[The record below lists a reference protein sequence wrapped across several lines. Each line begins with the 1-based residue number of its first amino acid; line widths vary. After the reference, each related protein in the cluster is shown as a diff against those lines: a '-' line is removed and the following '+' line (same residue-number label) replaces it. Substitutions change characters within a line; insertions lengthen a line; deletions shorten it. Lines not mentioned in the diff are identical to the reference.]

1 MPTARQIE
9 QRRRYAKL
17 LRDKATDAS
26 PTNSRWVPLLRTLQ
40 GALSGYMGKE
50 ADRMDKERK
59 DEALR
64 NLAAAS
70 QITFT
75 PTFVG
80 DDTGVESVTADPRGA
95 LVNTIARSMDEPGK
109 MMPFVL
115 KTLSGEMA
123 SDRDYARQQADLE
136 AERLFK
142 ANQSQKDR
150 EATAEQARLKREAT
164 LDAARITAQ
173 GRDTRTAAQ
182 KNASAISD
190 LQRKVKAGTATEDD
204 KRLLSN
210 LLAHRDRHMT
220 TEAKVSRDQSR
231 HIKRAAKILGLT
243 AEEAKSQFENG
254 SLVLDA
260 FADKTT
266 SRALR
271 ASQAALKGV
280 LRASKFAETIVDA
293 EGGKVLGLTG
303 AGARIFN
310 NVRSEIQSALGS
322 GNETS
327 MSYLNDFA
335 RRQGIRSEQLRSV
348 VIDMAFAMA
357 TSREPGKL
365 TNQDVER
372 AIQTIGAATSD
383 PKAFRAVLQAAR
395 ARTAQMHFDKVEAAT
410 GLRPDPKMFGL
421 TADDLKQRIY
431 EDGNEPTPGIGAAPG
446 GGNPLAGET
455 PDFSQMS
462 SEALNQ
468 TDPLSLN
475 QDQILAIKPYLNS
488 LSTENLMR
496 WDARIEELKRNGQW
510 KNQ

>member
-9 QRRRYAKL
+9 QRRRYARL
-17 LRDKATDAS
+17 LQEAAANTS
-26 PTNSRWVPLLRTLQ
+26 PTTGL
-40 GALSGYMGKE
+40 GALARAVKGGLSGYMGVQ
-50 ADRMDKERK
+50 ADRMDKERR
-59 DEALR
+59 DEDRR

-80 DDTGVESVTADPRGA
+80 DDTGVESVTEDPRGA

-115 KTLSGEMA
+115 KTLGDEMA
-123 SDRDYARQQADLE
+123 SDRARQQALTDLASKRDWE
-136 AERLFK
+136 EKQR
-142 ANQSQKDR
+142 QRDR
-150 EATAEQARLKREAT
+150 EAAAEQERLKRVNQ

-210 LLAHRDRHMT
+210 LIAHRDRHMT
-220 TEAKVSRDQSR
+220 TDAKVSRDQSR

-266 SRALR
+266 SRDLR
-271 ASQAALKGV
+271 ASQAALMGV
-280 LRASKFAETIVDA
+280 LRASKFAEKIVKA

-322 GNETS
+322 GDKTS

-335 RRQGIRSEQLRSV
+335 RSVGIRNEQLRSV

-383 PKAFRAVLQAAR
+383 PEAFRAVLQNAR

-431 EDGNEPTPGIGAAPG
+431 EDGNEPTTGIGAPS
-446 GGNPLAGET
+446 GGNQQSREN
-455 PDFSQMS
+455 PDFSTM
-462 SEALNQ
+462 
-468 TDPLSLN
+468 T
-475 QDQILAIKPYLNS
+475 
-488 LSTENLMR
+488 
-496 WDARIEELKRNGQW
+496 WEELRKVDKDSLTIGGLEAMSLRIKELRKGLGQ
-510 KNQ
+510 